1 MVVAASAGQP
11 QPFQRRSKRRRDEAD
26 SEGLP
31 SGTSSDGT
39 RALVLYGAERRKGV
53 AVGTRAIAGPTGLT
67 GLAVELSTSDRGA
80 GRDVFDV
87 VRSTLTGT

>member
-1 MVVAASAGQP
+1 V
-11 QPFQRRSKRRRDEAD
+11 
-26 SEGLP
+26 
-31 SGTSSDGT
+31 GT
-39 RALVLYGAERRKGV
+39 RAL
-53 AVGTRAIAGPTGLT
+53 TGPTGLT